1 MKIVHIADTHLGLA
15 GFNRI
20 DPETGMNLREKLIYD
35 NFLKSMKVIVSQKPD
50 AVVHAGDLFDRVK
63 PRTHAYIAVMS
74 ALNMLEEAGI
84 PLILISGN
92 HSMPKTRYTPSPFEV
107 LRYHSHSAEVH
118 CAYKYRYEKKE
129 VGDTTFHLIPNML
142 RASDYRN
149 AFNEI
154 EIGPDTSNVMVT
166 HGLATTLRDYRLR
179 TVAEHEIDSTMLS
192 EDFSYIALG
201 HFHGQKQVAEN
212 AWYSGSIEYCSYNEI
227 HDKKG
232 GLVVDTESG
241 EVTPL
246 KLPHMAMTD
255 LGKIDCGTLT
265 PSEITEKIASI
276 IDRMEDPA
284 DAICQVR
291 LENVLREK
299 MRSINREEMTAIKNR
314 VLNLRITTD
323 TIDPVNRGF
332 EADDPSSVDYVEEF
346 RKFVKIQG
354 LEGSLEEEVIKTGTG
369 IFKTV
374 LEKHGEAE

>member
-1 MKIVHIADTHLGLA
+1 MKIVHLADTHLGLA

-20 DPETGMNLREKLIYD
+20 DPDSGMNLREKLVYD
-35 NFLKSMKVIVSQKPD
+35 NFLESMKIVVRQKPD

-107 LRYHSHSAEVH
+107 LKYHRAEVH
-118 CAYKYRYEKKE
+118 CAYKYSYEKAE

-142 RASDYRN
+142 NASQYRD

-154 EIGPDTSNVMVT
+154 EISPDTCNVMVT

-192 EDFSYIALG
+192 EDFNYIALG

-227 HDKKG
+227 NDTKG
-232 GLVVDTESG
+232 GLVVDTQSG
-241 EVTPL
+241 EVVPLRLPNTP
-246 KLPHMAMTD
+246 MVN

-265 PSEITEKIASI
+265 PSEITEKIGSVI
-276 IDRMEDPA
+276 ERMENPGVT
-284 DAICQVR
+284 ICQVR

-299 MRSINREEMTAIKNR
+299 IRSINREEMTAIKDR

-323 TIDPVNRGF
+323 TIDPVKRGF
-332 EADDPSSVDYVEEF
+332 EAEDPSSVDYVDEF
-346 RKFVKIQG
+346 RKFVRIQG
-354 LEGSLEEEVIKTGTG
+354 LEGSLEEEVIKIGTG

-374 LEKHGEAE
+374 LEKHREAE